1 MCDCTNAII
10 CCDFNYTV
18 LCMKLFL
25 RIYFLIFSKN
35 RFESSVPT
43 ETRTI
48 VLTSGTNGKSK
59 GLRLDDG
66 WFNNFIKNSW
76 TYSPLV
82 VILGFMPFSHQ
93 TGRMM
98 VCVCVFVC

>member
-1 MCDCTNAII
+1 MRLYKCEYSRG
-10 CCDFNYTV
+10 FNYA
-18 LCMKLFL
+18 LLQ
-25 RIYFLIFSKN
+25 IYFLIFSKN
-35 RFESSVPT
+35 RFESSDPT

-76 TYSPLV
+76 SYSPLV

-98 VCVCVFVC
+98 VCLFVENVCF